1 MKIARQALDELLA
14 HARESDPR
22 ECCGVLLGV
31 GDRIATASRARN
43 LLESETEYVID
54 PRDHI
59 AARRQARAAHQ
70 AVLGFYHSHPR
81 TAPYPSASDLAE
93 WSYSDAVSVIVGR
106 DEHRL
111 RARAYRIVSGAVEEV
126 LLEIDCD

>member
-1 MKIARQALDELLA
+1 MKIARRALDELLA

-31 GDRIATASRARN
+31 GDRIATATRARN
-43 LLESETEYVID
+43 VLESDTQYLID

-70 AVLGFYHSHPR
+70 SVLGFYHSHPR
-81 TAPYPSASDLAE
+81 SAPYPSASDLAE

-106 DEHRL
+106 EEQRL
-111 RARAYRIVSGAVEEV
+111 RARAYRIAAGAVEEV
-126 LLEIDCD
+126 SLELDGD